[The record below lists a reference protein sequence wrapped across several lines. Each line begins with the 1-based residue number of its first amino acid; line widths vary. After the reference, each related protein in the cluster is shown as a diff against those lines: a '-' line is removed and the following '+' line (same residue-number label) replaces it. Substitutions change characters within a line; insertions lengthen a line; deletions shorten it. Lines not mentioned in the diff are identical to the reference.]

1 MTTIEERAL
10 ALVNAQRDHLRPL
23 TSIYRGTLKTLC
35 ETRKELEAE
44 RADHAATKAE
54 YGAFRQEV
62 SDTVEEAMIELVKV
76 GDAATRAG
84 LAYNYFARFLIPKPE
99 PEPEPLVEVAREMV
113 LLDGVV
119 RTDNQKAAIR
129 EGRAANT
136 AADDFYDRLRAALAA
151 RGLKLVEA
159 GDAD

>member
-1 MTTIEERAL
+1 MTKTIEQEAL
-10 ALVNAQRDHLRPL
+10 DLINEVR
-23 TSIYRGTLKTLC
+23 
-35 ETRKELEAE
+35 
-44 RADHAATKAE
+44 AE
-54 YGAFRQEV
+54 YGHKALTRPQAVVQYGMAITDVVRAEREAHAAFRQEV
-62 SDTVEEAMIELVKV
+62 SDAVEKAL
-76 GDAATRAG
+76 GGYAGASCRAEH
-84 LAYNYFARFLIPKPE
+84 LHQCLTAFIIPKPD
-99 PEPEPLVEVAREMV
+99 PLAQVAREMV

-159 GDAD
+159 GDAAA

>member
-1 MTTIEERAL
+1 MTKTIEQEAL
-10 ALVNAQRDHLRPL
+10 DLINEVR
-23 TSIYRGTLKTLC
+23 
-35 ETRKELEAE
+35 
-44 RADHAATKAE
+44 AE
-54 YGAFRQEV
+54 YGHKALTGPQAVARYGMAITDVVRAEREAHAAFRQEV
-62 SDTVEEAMIELVKV
+62 SDAVEEWVTADRRGPEPRR
-76 GDAATRAG
+76 RASEN
-84 LAYNYFARFLIPKPE
+84 LTTFIIPKPK
-99 PEPEPLVEVAREMV
+99 PDPLVEVAREMV

-159 GDAD
+159 GDAAA

>member
-1 MTTIEERAL
+1 MTKTIEQEALDLINEVARERGHAELKACISLRKVWLTAEAFCRAL
-10 ALVNAQRDHLRPL
+10 EQLR
-23 TSIYRGTLKTLC
+23 
-35 ETRKELEAE
+35 AE
-44 RADHAATKAE
+44 REAHAATKAE
-54 YGAFRQEV
+54 HEAFRQEV
-62 SDTVEEAMIELVKV
+62 SD
-76 GDAATRAG
+76 G
-84 LAYNYFARFLIPKPE
+84 LHHYFGPKLNDVAQGYLGRFIIPKPD
-99 PEPEPLVEVAREMV
+99 PLAQVAREMV

-159 GDAD
+159 GDAAA